1 MPTNVENWASVMAGC
16 ATSVARQLD
25 SWIGLSHPPELFDYL
40 LATIQQGHSEQADFL
55 VEGHVISRALLDP
68 HALSEEQ
75 AKTLMGFTMA
85 HDSSYDT
92 KLLQRL
98 LSGRAWPAEVPF
110 PEIQRCLTLVEDT
123 SDPNRISVTLLKFAR
138 HPDIRVQSKAVKLLG
153 RYMQNVSKIEEL
165 YLNPSERVRANLIE
179 GIAHRSDPDGL
190 MTLVEQAAKDPSS
203 RVSTMALA
211 ILARR
216 GHKMSQTLL
225 AMRRRSKE
233 DRISWAANFAHEAF
247 VRPFQ
252 TENLGALATAL
263 SRASNGDSP
272 QPAVVPTVAEV
283 YGQPKSHPDEET

>member
-1 MPTNVENWASVMAGC
+1 MAGC

-25 SWIGLSHPPELFDYL
+25 SWIGLSHPPELFEYL
-40 LATIQQGHSEQADFL
+40 LTTIQQRHSEQADFL

-75 AKTLMGFTMA
+75 AKTLMGFTMV
-85 HDSSYDT
+85 HDSSYGT

-98 LSGRAWPAEVPF
+98 LSGRDWPAEVPL

-123 SDPNRISVTLLKFAR
+123 PDPNRILVVLLKFAR
-138 HPDIRVQSKAVKLLG
+138 HPDLRVQSKAVKFLG

-179 GIAHRSDPDGL
+179 GIAYRLDPDGL
-190 MTLVEQAAKDPSS
+190 MTLVEQASKDPSS

-211 ILARR
+211 ILARC

-252 TENLGALATAL
+252 TEDLGALATAL
-263 SRASNGDSP
+263 SRSTSGDRP
-272 QPAVVPTVAEV
+272 QPAMVPTVAKV
-283 YGQPKSHPDEET
+283 DGQAKSHPDEQA

>member
-1 MPTNVENWASVMAGC
+1 MAGC

-25 SWIGLSHPPELFDYL
+25 AWIGLSHPPELFEYL
-40 LATIQQGHSEQADFL
+40 STTIQENHSEQADFL

-68 HALSEEQ
+68 HALTAEQ
-75 AKTLMGFTMA
+75 AKILMSLTMA

-98 LSGRAWPAEVPF
+98 LSGRAWPAEVPVA
-110 PEIQRCLTLVEDT
+110 EIQRCLELVEDT
-123 SDPNRISVTLLKFAR
+123 PDPNRISVTLLKFAR
-138 HPDIRVQSKAVKLLG
+138 HPDLRVQSKAAKILG
-153 RYMQNVSKIEEL
+153 RHMQNVSKIEEL

-179 GIAHRSDPDGL
+179 GIARRTDTETL
-190 MTLVEQAAKDPSS
+190 MPLVERAAKDPSS

-233 DRISWAANFAHEAF
+233 ERISWAANFAHEAF

-252 TENLGALATAL
+252 TEDLGALASAL
-263 SRASNGDSP
+263 ARSSNGDSP
-272 QPAVVPTVAEV
+272 QPTMVPTVAEIN
-283 YGQPKSHPDEET
+283 GQSESHPDEEA